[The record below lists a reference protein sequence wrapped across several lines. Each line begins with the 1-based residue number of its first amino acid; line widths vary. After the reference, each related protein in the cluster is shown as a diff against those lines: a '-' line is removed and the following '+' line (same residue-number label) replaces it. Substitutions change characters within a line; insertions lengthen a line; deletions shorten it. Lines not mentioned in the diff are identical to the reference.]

1 MKGLIRLAV
10 AVAMLAP
17 GIAAPAQRAV
27 DVHSHIITEEYTALL
42 RRHGAE
48 LEETFPL
55 PAWSAEAT

>member
-10 AVAMLAP
+10 AVAILAP
-17 GIAAPAQRAV
+17 SIAAPAQRAV

-55 PAWSAEAT
+55 PA